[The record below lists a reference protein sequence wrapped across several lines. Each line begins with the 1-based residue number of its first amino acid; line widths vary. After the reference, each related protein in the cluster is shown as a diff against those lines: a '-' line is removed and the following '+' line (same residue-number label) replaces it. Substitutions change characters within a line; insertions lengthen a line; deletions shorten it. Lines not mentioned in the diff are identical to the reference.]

1 LLLNGL
7 KMIIVNFSEIAN
19 VPPQDVHPELLRV
32 IYEDSKQLIATSDPD
47 SLNET
52 LIDLETDLVMTHTNP
67 SDDWYTRALVL
78 ICLRG
83 LRGDLRPNILN
94 IS

>member
-1 LLLNGL
+1 
-7 KMIIVNFSEIAN
+7 MIIVNFSEIAN
-19 VPPQDVHPELLRV
+19 VPPQDVNPQLLRI
-32 IYEDSKQLIATSDPD
+32 IYQDAQELIATCDAD

-52 LIDLETDLVMTHTNP
+52 LLDWEADLVMKSCQP
-67 SDDWYTRALVL
+67 DDDWYTSALVL

>member
-1 LLLNGL
+1 
-7 KMIIVNFSEIAN
+7 VNFSEIAN
-19 VPPQDVHPELLRV
+19 VPPQDVHPTVIHTVYTDAQEL
-32 IYEDSKQLIATSDPD
+32 IESCDPD

-52 LIDLETDLVMTHTNP
+52 LLDWEVDLVMTHANP
-67 SDDWYTRALVL
+67 TEDWYTRALLL

>member
-1 LLLNGL
+1 V
-7 KMIIVNFSEIAN
+7 IIVNFSEIAN
-19 VPPQDVHPELLRV
+19 VPPQDVHPSIIRTVYQDAQELIER
-32 IYEDSKQLIATSDPD
+32 SDPD

-52 LIDLETDLVMTHTNP
+52 LLDWEVDLVMTHRNP
-67 SDDWYTRALVL
+67 TEDWYTRALFL
-78 ICLRG
+78 ICVRG